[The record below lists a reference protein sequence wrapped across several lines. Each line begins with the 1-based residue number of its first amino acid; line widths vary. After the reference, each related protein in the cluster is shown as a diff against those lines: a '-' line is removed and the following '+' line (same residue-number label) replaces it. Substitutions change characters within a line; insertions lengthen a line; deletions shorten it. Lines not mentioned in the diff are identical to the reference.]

1 MKNNIYLLAIVC
13 LLVGNLSAQDSISI
27 SAKVQYPEFTDVGIG
42 YAINHTKA
50 NLAASSGSE
59 MPFYV
64 LEKQDWKRGEVYQL
78 EITAETVDIDT
89 FYCYHFSETKG
100 IAQGLEEEPYKIVT
114 GLVTIPGAHNG
125 FALEDKAEGDEK
137 ICFLFSKDKIEFKP
151 FSAEKKELSFM
162 ENLLNLLPSNID
174 SKNANSKGLKGVLT
188 KEHPILPLFINFNTN
203 REKATRGNT
212 LHAVL
217 FGPAFRNL
225 EFTGQDINDV
235 ENFLKSDN
243 IKKSFTEVSIR
254 AYTDSLSTTKETIER
269 EITRLKD
276 LYIEGD
282 ISADDMIMIYISS
295 QGFTEQDE
303 LFIQAS
309 NTKITEPL
317 STSLN
322 YTEIYQDLKTIPCVK
337 MMFLDASASPV
348 DWTAEPVVYS
358 PDSPIRPIMEERI
371 YTVLSNS
378 ALEYSYESP
387 EWQNGAFTEA
397 WLEGMNGAADVNG
410 DGWIYFGELYAYLS
424 DRTRELVKDVYG
436 KKQTPVL
443 PRAGYVDIPLVKTSD
458 FRWRK

>member
-1 MKNNIYLLAIVC
+1 MKKNIYLLTLVYLIVGS
-13 LLVGNLSAQDSISI
+13 LNAQDTISI
-27 SAKVQYPEFTDVGIG
+27 SAKVQYPEFTDTGVG
-42 YAINHTKA
+42 YAINSTEA
-50 NLAASSGSE
+50 NLTASSDTE
-59 MPFYV
+59 IPFYV
-64 LEKQDWKRGEVYQL
+64 LEKQDWNRGEVYQL
-78 EITAETVDIDT
+78 EINAESTSADT
-89 FYCYHFSETKG
+89 FYCYHFSEKKG
-100 IAQGLEEEPYKIVT
+100 IAQGLDKEPYEIILGVT
-114 GLVTIPGAHNG
+114 TIPGAHSG
-125 FALEDKAEGDEK
+125 FVLEEETESDEK
-137 ICFLFSKDKIEFKP
+137 VCFLFSKNKIKFNLLSP
-151 FSAEKKELSFM
+151 EKKELNFM
-162 ENLLNLLPSNID
+162 ETLLSLLPFEID
-174 SKNANSKGLKGVLT
+174 NKNAKSKGVEGVLT
-188 KEHPILPLFINFNTN
+188 DENSILPFFISFNTN
-203 REKATRGNT
+203 RAKATRGNT
-212 LHAVL
+212 LHTLL
-217 FGPAFRNL
+217 FGPTFRNL
-225 EFTGQDINDV
+225 EFTGNDV
-235 ENFLKSDN
+235 NDVADFLKSDN
-243 IKKSFTEVSIR
+243 IKKSFTEVNVNV
-254 AYTDSLSTTKETIER
+254 YTDSISTTKETIER

-309 NTKITEPL
+309 DTRITEPL
-317 STSLN
+317 STSIN

-337 MMFLDASASPV
+337 LMFLDASASPV

-397 WLEGMNGAADVNG
+397 WLEGMNGAADVDG

-443 PRAGYVDIPLVKTSD
+443 PRAGYVDIPLVKTKD